1 MMLVDRQN
9 VVVVG
14 GSSGIEY
21 AVDARATS
29 HELARHVDGLETGT
43 SCLRVIYL

>member
-1 MMLVDRQN
+1 MMLVNRQN

-21 AVDARATS
+21 AVDVRATS
-29 HELARHVDGLETGT
+29 HDWPDMSAVWKLAVL
-43 SCLRVIYL
+43 V

>member
-14 GSSGIEY
+14 GSSGIEC
-21 AVDARATS
+21 AVDVPATS
-29 HELARHVDGLETGT
+29 HHWSEMSAV
-43 SCLRVIYL
+43 